1 MNTVSV
7 TLFDPPGDRGTV
19 VVLKVAPGPPE
30 TLDVRVTVPLN
41 PLRLVSVIVEI
52 PDEPAGN
59 VMEFG
64 VADMPKSGPRTT
76 VTLILT
82 EWMSPALE
90 PDTVTT

>member
-7 TLFDPPGDRGTV
+7 TLVDPPGDSVTLV
-19 VVLKVAPGPPE
+19 ALKVAPGPPE
-30 TLDVRVTVPLN
+30 TLGVRVTVPLN
-41 PLRLVSVIVEI
+41 PLRLVSIIVEV
-52 PDEPAGN
+52 PEAPAGK

-64 VADMPKSGPRTT
+64 VADMLKSGPRAT